1 MKIVAISDLHGYL
14 PPADTLPEG
23 DVLCICGD
31 ISPLRIQRDTNR
43 CVAWFAGAFLP
54 WTDSLPYK
62 RVIFVGGNHDFFLAN
77 LHNNGIERLGIEYG
91 AKEIEDILMPEGLKK
106 THKVTYLFDS
116 ECNVDNVSFY
126 GTPWIADLNRWAFY
140 KNNEDLKAAY
150 DKIPQKV
157 DVLITHMPPRVND
170 VGTVLQRS
178 LFNSGMNYG
187 SQALADVISTRDIKY
202 SISGHV
208 HTGNHRIEETP
219 SGCRTVNCSTK
230 DENYEPTFSP
240 ITFEV

>member
-1 MKIVAISDLHGYL
+1 MKIIAISDLHGYL
-14 PPADTLPEG
+14 PPADELPEG

-54 WTDSLPYK
+54 WTDTLPYR
-62 RVIFVGGNHDFFLAN
+62 RVIFIGGNHDFFLAD
-77 LHNNGIERLGIEYG
+77 LHNKGVERLGVMYSD
-91 AKEIEDILMPEGLKK
+91 KEVEDILMPEGLKK

-116 ECNVDNVSFY
+116 MCRVDNVSFY
-126 GTPWIADLNRWAFY
+126 GTPWIADLSHWAFY
-140 KNNEDLKAAY
+140 MDNENLQKAY
-150 DKIPQKV
+150 DKIPEQV

-178 LFNSGMNYG
+178 QFNTGANYG
-187 SQALADVISTRDIKY
+187 SQALADAISKRDIKY

-208 HTGNHRIEETP
+208 HSGNHRFEKTD
-219 SGCRTVNCSTK
+219 SGCWTVNCSIK
-230 DENYEPTFSP
+230 NENYEPTYLP
-240 ITFEV
+240 VTIEI